1 MLKLQKL
8 LFWLMQPL
16 ITTKSTFGGVLGFV
30 LLFFII
36 ILHPYTKKALQEETA
51 DWWD

>member
-8 LFWLMQPL
+8 LCWLMQPL
-16 ITTKSTFGGVLGFV
+16 ITTKSTFGGVLGFI